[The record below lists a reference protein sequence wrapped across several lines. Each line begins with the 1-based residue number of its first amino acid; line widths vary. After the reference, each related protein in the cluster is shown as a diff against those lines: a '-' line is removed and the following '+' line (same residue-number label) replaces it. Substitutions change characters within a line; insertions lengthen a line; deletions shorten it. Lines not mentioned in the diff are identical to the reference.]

1 MRRFFIVYLAILS
14 IICLLASP
22 VAAYRWTLVGK
33 VNDNFQIVVDNEI
46 YEVKNNAVGDDL
58 VFNYI
63 SKKVKIVGQISE
75 TRKFK
80 IITVESFE
88 VIEE

>member
-22 VAAYRWTLVGK
+22 LAAYRLTLVGK
-33 VNDNFQIVVDNEI
+33 VNDNFQIVVDNVI

-63 SKKVKIVGQISE
+63 SMKVKVVGQISKI
-75 TRKFK
+75 RRLK

-88 VIEE
+88 IIEE